1 MKFFSLAFFLCLVII
16 SYADPALATEDAA
29 SINTPVQKYGIQELY
44 RAAREKDAALLA
56 SKARLEAKHAE
67 KTVARSYLLPRLDL
81 SGGLSKIDHTLVN
94 YYNREVQ
101 GNYDSYSY
109 GVALRQPL
117 LDGVSWFGLKS
128 ADIRIRSTLAEVVEA
143 EQNLMLRLTE
153 LYCKVLKATNEEK
166 IAQKER
172 DRLKELLKEAEA
184 KFRERMGDVVS
195 VYEAKAALDTQEARL
210 VKARGEREILENEL
224 SRVAGIRVSSSSLKD
239 IVLFEP
245 KGPEPS
251 DLKPWLDATLEN
263 HPILI
268 KTREDLTLAENE
280 LKRAYASYLPT
291 VQAVG
296 SYSTNKGDAF
306 LPELETRRWLY
317 GVEMRFPLFEGGRTA
332 GTVSASVARVKEAT
346 EKVKGYEED
355 LVKRT
360 ESAFLDLDLNLKLYS
375 ALKQQFE
382 SASIRLKGVRKGRE
396 IGTRTQTDL
405 INAEQAFFKAET
417 ELQNALYENIILGI
431 KLKIASGILSET
443 EITEIEELTVNR

>member
-1 MKFFSLAFFLCLVII
+1 MKFFLFAFFLCLAII
-16 SYADPALATEDAA
+16 SYTNPALASEDAA
-29 SINTPVQKYGIQELY
+29 SIHAPVEKYGVLELY
-44 RAAREKDAALLA
+44 RGAREKDAALLA
-56 SKARLEAKHAE
+56 SKARLERRHAE
-67 KTVARSYLLPRLDL
+67 KTVARSNLLPRLDL
-81 SGGLSKIDHTLVN
+81 SGSVSRVDHTLLN
-94 YYNREVQ
+94 YYNGEKE
-101 GNYDSYSY
+101 GNFDAYSY

-128 ADIRIRSTLAEVVEA
+128 ADIRIRSALAEVVEA

-166 IAQKER
+166 ITQKER
-172 DRLKELLKEAEA
+172 DRLHELLKEAEA

-195 VYEAKAALDTQEARL
+195 VYEAKAALDAQEARL
-210 VKARGEREILENEL
+210 VRARGEREILENEL
-224 SRVAGIRVSSSSLKD
+224 SRVAGIRVSSSSLKET
-239 IVLFEP
+239 ILFEP

-251 DLKPWLDATLEN
+251 DLNPWLDATLKN
-263 HPILI
+263 HPVLI

-296 SYSTNKGDAF
+296 SYTTNKGDAF

-317 GVEMRFPLFEGGRTA
+317 GVEMRFPLFEGGRTE
-332 GTVSASVARVKEAT
+332 GTVSASVAKVKEAK
-346 EKVKGYEED
+346 EILKGNEED

-375 ALKQQFE
+375 ALKKQFE
-382 SASIRLKGVRKGRE
+382 SASIQLKGVRKGRE

-405 INAEQAFFKAET
+405 INAEQAFFRAET
-417 ELQNALYENIILGI
+417 GLRNAIYDNIILGI
-431 KLKIASGILSET
+431 KLKIASGTLNET
-443 EITEIEELTVNR
+443 EILELERIFM